1 MIWTAGMITPRAST
15 TTLHGRRRLR
25 TNKKRRSREDNPGK
39 RQGGSLE
46 AGLQAY
52 HDRYDTGARWY
63 AKAVLAAAEKWS

>member
-1 MIWTAGMITPRAST
+1 M
-15 TTLHGRRRLR
+15 R
-25 TNKKRRSREDNPGK
+25 TNKKRRSREANPGK

-52 HDRYDTGARWY
+52 HDGYDTGARWY